1 MLARKTISRYVWLPA
16 ALALPVVLLASSLL
30 TYRELGEMQA
40 IYLRNNAAA
49 VAARLEVTPPDALDS
64 LYAEAPG
71 LIEIAVFDR
80 ETSPPGDPALEAIW
94 SGRQLFRTEET
105 RVDGERVF
113 RAWVPFHSGARLRVA
128 RIDLAASSAAFLVQ
142 HAGHNLVVASVAGLT
157 LTGLSLFAMRAV
169 RRGAQLERLAELGKM
184 SAVMAHEIRNPLG
197 AVKGF
202 VQLAA
207 EKAGP
212 DVNAMLE
219 PALDET
225 RRLERLVNDL
235 LLYGRPPAP
244 SPRRMAWAPLANS
257 LENHARQFAAGRP
270 LGFAATGEE
279 WTLESDPDLLKQ
291 ALLNLVKNAVEA
303 SDSPQIRLTLAPH
316 GSGAVIAVE
325 DNGPGIPQGVRL
337 FEPFQTTKASGAG
350 LGLSIAHKLV
360 ESLRGRLVL
369 RNLAA
374 GGARAEILLPHA
386 RLEKNDGNDPGRG

>member
-1 MLARKTISRYVWLPA
+1 MPGRNTISRYVWLPA
-16 ALALPVVLLASSLL
+16 ALAVPVVLLASSLL
-30 TYRELGEMQA
+30 TYRELREMQSV
-40 IYLRNNAAA
+40 YLRNHAAG
-49 VAARLEVTPPDALDS
+49 VAARLEVISPDEFDS
-64 LYAEAPG
+64 LYGEEPG
-71 LIEIAVFDR
+71 LLEIAVFDR
-80 ETSPPGDPALEAIW
+80 ETASPADAALEAIW
-94 SGRQLFRTEET
+94 SGRQLFRTEQAV
-105 RVDGERVF
+105 VDGERVF
-113 RAWVPFHSGARLRVA
+113 RAWVPFHSGNRLRVA
-128 RIDLAASSAAFLVQ
+128 RIDLAASSAGFLVQ
-142 HAGHNLVVASVAGLT
+142 HARHNLLVALAAGLM
-157 LTGLSLFAMRAV
+157 LTALSLFAMRSV

-197 AVKGF
+197 AIKGF

-212 DVNAMLE
+212 EVNAMLD

-235 LLYGRPPAP
+235 LLYGRPPMP
-244 SPRRMAWAPLANS
+244 SPRRAPWAPIAGA

-270 LGFAATGEE
+270 LGFTVAGAG
-279 WTLESDPDLLKQ
+279 WSLETDPDLLKQ

-303 SDSPQIRLTLAPH
+303 SDSPEIRLSLAPH

-325 DNGPGIPQGVRL
+325 DNGPGIPDSLRR

-350 LGLSIAHKLV
+350 LGLSIAHKLA

-374 GGARAEILLPHA
+374 GGARAEIFLPHA
-386 RLEKNDGNDPGRG
+386 KLEKSDGNDPGGG